1 MNIRKVTIL
10 LLFVDIC
17 RFECY
22 IHNNKERVNKKP
34 LSSNVSEF
42 LVFSTYVLLVSK
54 KFVHFFPLFLCS
66 PYIRKQSVF
75 IQVVF
80 FALQRPAKT
89 WSGFAICFVIKLV
102 VYFNYGKKIV
112 PYKRDKRK
120 MQYNEKAVVLLG
132 QQFLSY
138 WYKKIISLSILKVM
152 KKARHFFHY

>member
-1 MNIRKVTIL
+1 MPILDEQKLDSINNILYCAIAENKRVCISYQIKSMFRMGELWLNIRKVTIL

-34 LSSNVSEF
+34 LSSNISEF

-80 FALQRPAKT
+80 LRYNVQQKHGVALQ
-89 WSGFAICFVIKLV
+89 
-102 VYFNYGKKIV
+102 Y
-112 PYKRDKRK
+112 
-120 MQYNEKAVVLLG
+120 VL
-132 QQFLSY
+132 
-138 WYKKIISLSILKVM
+138 
-152 KKARHFFHY
+152 